1 MKGDRVQLP
10 EVINP
15 KPIDDELIDS
25 YMLYSMSVIVGRAIP
40 DVRDG
45 LKPVQRRI
53 LYAMY
58 ELGLRHNQPYK
69 KSARIIGEVMGKFH
83 PHGEGAIYD
92 ALVRMAQPFVVR
104 YTLVQGQGN
113 FGSIDRDPPAA
124 MRYTEARLAA
134 LSEELLQ
141 DIDRNT
147 VRMISNFDGSLLE
160 PDVLPSKAPQLL
172 MNGSSGIAV
181 GMMTSIPP
189 HNLSELVGALTMLID
204 DPEVTVQ
211 DLMKR
216 VKGPDFPTGG
226 VIMGTESLKEIYE
239 EGKGRVVVRG
249 VAEIEE
255 IKGQPCIVISQ
266 IPYNVAKADLVEQI
280 ANLTQTIKDLQIRNI
295 RDESDRRGMRVV
307 IELKRGADP
316 NVILNLLYKHSNLQ
330 NTFSVNM
337 LAIDHRKQ
345 PRLMNLKELLE
356 AFIKHRQEVIRLRT
370 EFELEKALKRA
381 HIVEGLTKACRS
393 IDTVVDIIR
402 NSRTTDEA
410 CTNLME
416 ALEITKDQADAI
428 LDLRLG
434 RLTSLEIEKL
444 GAEYRELVKRVSEF
458 RVLLSDDK
466 NINGVIISELQEL
479 EAQYGDER
487 RTKLSNDGELDLS
500 VQDMIHDDDILVLVT
515 NRGYIKST
523 TLDSYHKQRRGGM
536 GVKGLRTS
544 NEDFVSI
551 ILATSRLSK
560 TVIITSKGKAYV
572 LDNHLLESTSRDS
585 KGKLLANYIRIDPDE
600 SVQAV
605 LSIRKENVAGKFLV
619 VTTRQGKIKRTAFE
633 AFLNT
638 RVSGVRAITLSEED
652 RVVDASISSSEDDSV
667 VISTSQGMVIR
678 FQVDQVRP
686 MGRTAAGVIGIRLKE
701 DDFVVAADVVD
712 SDDTRSLLSATE
724 KGFGKRTPLKEYRL
738 QRRGGM
744 GLKNIYGIHSI
755 GRVVS
760 VLVVSQDDEVLLAT
774 RSGMSIRIP
783 VSQVRETKRI
793 TKGVRIVNLK
803 SDDVVASLAVI
814 ADHSESQES

>member
-1 MKGDRVQLP
+1 MP

-53 LYAMY
+53 LYAMS
-58 ELGLRHNQPYK
+58 ELGLRHNQPFK

-83 PHGEGAIYD
+83 PHGEMAIYD

-104 YTLVQGQGN
+104 YPLIQGQGN

-124 MRYTEARLAA
+124 MRYTEARLASLA
-134 LSEELLQ
+134 EELLQ
-141 DIDRNT
+141 DLDRNT
-147 VRMISNFDGSLLE
+147 VRTISNFDGSLLE
-160 PDVLPSKAPQLL
+160 PDVLPSKAPNLL

-189 HNLSELVGALTMLID
+189 HNLSELVKALVELID
-204 DPEVTVQ
+204 NPDIP
-211 DLMKR
+211 
-216 VKGPDFPTGG
+216 VKELLKYVRGPDFPTGG
-226 VIMGTESLKEIYE
+226 IIMGTQPLREIYE
-239 EGKGRVVVRG
+239 EGRGRVVVRG

-255 IKGQPCIVISQ
+255 INGQQCIVITE
-266 IPYNVAKADLVEQI
+266 IPYNVAKADMVEQI
-280 ANLTQTIKDLQIRNI
+280 ANLTQTVKDLQIRNI

-307 IELKRGADP
+307 IEVKRGADP
-316 NVILNLLYKHSNLQ
+316 NVVLNLLYKHSNLQ

-337 LAIDHRKQ
+337 LAINNRKQ
-345 PRLMNLKELLE
+345 PRMMNLKDLLT
-356 AFIKHRQEVIRLRT
+356 AFIQHRLEIIRRRT

-410 CTNLME
+410 CANLMD
-416 ALEITKDQADAI
+416 ALEISKDQADAI

-444 GAEYRELVKRVSEF
+444 GAEYKELVRRVSEYRNLLADEENIH
-458 RVLLSDDK
+458 RVIKEELL
-466 NINGVIISELQEL
+466 EL
-479 EAQYGDER
+479 EAEYGDER
-487 RTKLSNDGELDLS
+487 RTKLSNDGELDFS
-500 VQDMIHDDDILVLVT
+500 VHDVIPDDDILVLVT

-523 TLDSYHKQRRGGM
+523 TLDSYHKQRRGGT
-536 GVKGLRTS
+536 GVKGMRTG
-544 NEDFVSI
+544 NQDFVTS

-560 TVIITSKGKAYV
+560 TVIITSRGKAYV

-605 LSIRKENVAGKFLV
+605 LSIRRENVAGKHLV
-619 VTTRQGKIKRTAFE
+619 ITTRQGRIKRTPFE

-638 RVSGVRAITLSEED
+638 RISGLKAISLAEDD
-652 RVVDASISSSEDDSV
+652 RVIDASISSSEDDTV
-667 VISTSQGMVIR
+667 VISTSLGMVIR
-678 FQVDQVRP
+678 FALSQVRP
-686 MGRTAAGVIGIRLKE
+686 MGRSAAGVIGIRLKE
-701 DDFVVAADVVD
+701 DDLVVAADVVAL
-712 SDDTRSLLSATE
+712 DDNRFLFSATE
-724 KGFGKRTPLKEYRL
+724 SGFGKRTLLSEYRL
-738 QRRGGM
+738 QQRGGM
-744 GLKNIYGIHSI
+744 GLKNIYSIHSI

-760 VLVVSQDDEVLLAT
+760 VLVVNQNDEVLLAT

-783 VSQVRETKRI
+783 VSQVRQTRRI
-793 TKGVRIVNLK
+793 TKGVRIVNLRN
-803 SDDVVASLAVI
+803 DDAVASLAAL
-814 ADHSESQES
+814 ADHSGTRES